1 MTTDALTHSDSGDT
15 DALADDAN
23 TRLVLNCLELY
34 GRGDLNAVAPLLR
47 PDYTD
52 HGLPFRTSTRAE
64 WIAKARLLPLTEI
77 RVDIRRLVAH
87 GDHVTMFSRRSL
99 PGGAPDI
106 AVADLFRVQDGLIAE
121 RWEVVEPVP
130 AGAPDPLAAL

>member
-1 MTTDALTHSDSGDT
+1 M
-15 DALADDAN
+15 
-23 TRLVLNCLELY
+23 
-34 GRGDLNAVAPLLR
+34 
-47 PDYTD
+47 
-52 HGLPFRTSTRAE
+52 
-64 WIAKARLLPLTEI
+64 
-77 RVDIRRLVAH
+77 AH